1 MNRQRGALLDAE
13 QGAAG
18 GPESVEVVVFAGFA
32 VEEVDD
38 DGVEVEEL
46 PAAFGAA
53 FAAGARGAGDFA
65 EGVFEC
71 AEVAAGGGGGD
82 DEVVGEVGE
91 FGDFEEDDG
100 FGLALGEFDDD
111 CPRQPLGVEGGVGW
125 SGVGLH
131 GRQSSNGAGKV
142 VGKGARDV

>member
-1 MNRQRGALLDAE
+1 MNGRRGGLLDAE

-18 GPESVEVVVFAGFA
+18 GPESVEVVVFAGFT

-53 FAAGARGAGDFA
+53 FAARAGGVGDFA
-65 EGVFEC
+65 EGVFEGG
-71 AEVAAGGGGGD
+71 EVSAGGGGGD
-82 DEVVGEVGE
+82 DEVVCEVGE
-91 FGDFEEDDG
+91 FGDLEEDDG

-111 CPRQPLGVEGGVGW
+111 CPGQPLRVEGGGGW
-125 SGVGLH
+125 GGVGLH
-131 GRQSSNGAGKV
+131 GTQSSNGG
-142 VGKGARDV
+142 RDV